1 MEVVVTTGAISHVK
15 LQSNHHHQQTNTQI
29 FTCMLFLSKH
39 WRKNITFQ
47 GLAHANLTW
56 GLPTSSWI
64 QPKWKQYM
72 WCYWNDGKLTKHLW
86 AILSFKFEMKM
97 RVAWYTAAAV
107 HRSGCRKSR
116 ICVQQMMMWTKHQQL
131 LSTTSKWLSNT
142 YIHPCRLFRN
152 FLHIWH
158 TNADFVSAVNTVA
171 RWRSGSVLD
180 MRSIG
185 RGFESQP
192 PCRVKPWA
200 SS

>member
-1 MEVVVTTGAISHVK
+1 METIYA
-15 LQSNHHHQQTNTQI
+15 
-29 FTCMLFLSKH
+29 MLLK
-39 WRKNITFQ
+39 WRQ
-47 GLAHANLTW
+47 A
-56 GLPTSSWI
+56 
-64 QPKWKQYM
+64 
-72 WCYWNDGKLTKHLW
+72 DKHLW

-116 ICVQQMMMWTKHQQL
+116 ICVQQMMLWTKHQQL

-142 YIHPCRLFRN
+142 YIHPRRLFRN
-152 FLHIWH
+152 FLHICH

-185 RGFESQP
+185 HGFNPSCHAEYNHGQVVNTHVPLSPSSIIWHQP
-192 PCRVKPWA
+192 MGSDALELRR
-200 SS
+200 